1 MKILA
6 WDGSADP
13 RSVALLEQRA
23 GEEPTLLVETEA
35 PGQRSAAL
43 LQVVERILR
52 EAGWR
57 PADVTALAVGLGP
70 GSYTGIR
77 AALALAQGWHLAR
90 GVPVHGAGSV
100 EAIAARA
107 WAAGWRG
114 RTRVV
119 VDAQRRELYVA
130 GFALED
136 AGWREVEPLRLE
148 PVETLQQRADRSDWL
163 WTGPEVTR
171 WFPEGRVLGP
181 SAAWVARLALRTQPR
196 SPEAWE
202 PIYLRPVQ
210 FVKTAPTREI
220 TR

>member
-13 RSVALLEQRA
+13 RSVALLEQHA
-23 GEEPTLLVETEA
+23 GAEPSVVMETEVA
-35 PGQRSAAL
+35 GQSSAL
-43 LQVVERILR
+43 LRVVERILR
-52 EAGWR
+52 EAGWSPGELR
-57 PADVTALAVGLGP
+57 ALAVGLGP

-130 GFALED
+130 GFTLEE

-148 PVETLQQRADRSDWL
+148 PVETLQQMADRADWL
-163 WTGPEVTR
+163 WTGPEVNR

-181 SAAWVARLALRTQPR
+181 SAAWVARLALRTEPR
-196 SPEAWE
+196 LPEAWE

-210 FVKTAPTREI
+210 FVKTAPIREI

>member
-13 RSVALLEQRA
+13 RSVALLEQHA
-23 GEEPTLLVETEA
+23 GAEPSVVMETEVA
-35 PGQRSAAL
+35 GQSSAL
-43 LQVVERILR
+43 LRVVERILR
-52 EAGWR
+52 EAGWSPR
-57 PADVTALAVGLGP
+57 EVRALAVGLGP

-119 VDAQRRELYVA
+119 VDAQRQELYVA
-130 GFALED
+130 GFTLEE

-148 PVETLQQRADRSDWL
+148 PVETLQQMADRADWL
-163 WTGPEVTR
+163 WTGPEVNR

-181 SAAWVARLALRTQPR
+181 SAAWVARLALRTEPR

-210 FVKTAPTREI
+210 FVKTAPIREI